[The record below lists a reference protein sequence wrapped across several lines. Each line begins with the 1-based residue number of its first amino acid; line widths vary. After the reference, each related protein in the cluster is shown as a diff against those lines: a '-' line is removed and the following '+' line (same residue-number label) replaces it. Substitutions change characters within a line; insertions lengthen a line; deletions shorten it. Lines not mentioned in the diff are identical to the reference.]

1 MTNRDADITNFGGI
15 ILVRCYE
22 DDVLIRTI
30 DVTDH
35 SVRYAEDA
43 IENWIAGIGK
53 GKFTSVCW

>member
-30 DVTDH
+30 DVSDH
-35 SVRYAEDA
+35 TLRYAEDTA
-43 IENWIAGIGK
+43 ENWIAGIIK
-53 GKFTSVCW
+53 E

>member
-1 MTNRDADITNFGGI
+1 MTNRDADVTKIDGT

-30 DVTDH
+30 DVTEH

-43 IENWIAGIGK
+43 IENWIEGIIK
-53 GKFTSVCW
+53 HV

>member
-1 MTNRDADITNFGGI
+1 MTTRDADVTKIDGT

-35 SVRYAEDA
+35 SLRYAEDA
-43 IENWIAGIGK
+43 AENWIAGIIK
-53 GKFTSVCW
+53 HV

>member
-35 SVRYAEDA
+35 SVRYAEDT
-43 IENWIAGIGK
+43 IENWIAGIIK
-53 GKFTSVCW
+53 E

>member
-1 MTNRDADITNFGGI
+1 MTNRDADVTKIDGT

-30 DVTDH
+30 DVTEH

-43 IENWIAGIGK
+43 IENWIAGIIK
-53 GKFTSVCW
+53 E

>member
-1 MTNRDADITNFGGI
+1 MTNRDADVTKIDGT

-35 SVRYAEDA
+35 SLRYAEDT
-43 IENWIAGIGK
+43 IENWIAGIIK
-53 GKFTSVCW
+53 E